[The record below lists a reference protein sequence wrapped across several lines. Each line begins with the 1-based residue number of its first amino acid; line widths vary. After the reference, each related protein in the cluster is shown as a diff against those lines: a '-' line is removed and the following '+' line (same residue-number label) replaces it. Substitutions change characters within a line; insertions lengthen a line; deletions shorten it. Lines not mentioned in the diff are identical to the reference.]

1 MHAADNQQTHAG
13 VKRISA
19 MVLAE
24 CGGDLFPLFHKMPVR
39 SAGWSVE
46 PGDGCRGLPL
56 CGAIRFDLPAQLQ
69 GGTGRKRGRTLIH
82 TRPRAYGAN
91 EFIQAVPSAGE
102 QGRDNKN
109 CIFPLTSVK

>member
-1 MHAADNQQTHAG
+1 MMPQTTNRHAG

-69 GGTGRKRGRTLIH
+69 GGTGRKKEDAPLSTPGPVRTEQTSLSKLC
-82 TRPRAYGAN
+82 PQ
-91 EFIQAVPSAGE
+91 QASKE
-102 QGRDNKN
+102 RDNKN